1 MTKKTKALAP
11 EAIEVLRE
19 EPGSPPPNPKLWAK
33 KLAAVC
39 ADLLALCGEIDPAE
53 AWAVNHKDDVTLELL
68 CVSRK
73 RTS

>member
-1 MTKKTKALAP
+1 MTKETQAP
-11 EAIEVLRE
+11 NFDAEGLRE
-19 EPGSPPPNPKLWAK
+19 LEPPQPNPKLWAK
-33 KLAAVC
+33 RLATVC
-39 ADLLALCGEIDPAE
+39 ADLLALCSEIDPGE